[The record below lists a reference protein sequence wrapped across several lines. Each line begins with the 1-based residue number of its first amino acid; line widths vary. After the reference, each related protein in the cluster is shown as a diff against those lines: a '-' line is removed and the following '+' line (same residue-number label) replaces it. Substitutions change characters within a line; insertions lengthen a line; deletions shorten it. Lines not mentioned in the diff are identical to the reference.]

1 MPAHTTVAR
10 EVLRLGA
17 HNGAHRVALRAGI
30 SVLVPL
36 MILWSVDQV
45 PWSIYAAFGA
55 MTSLY
60 GRSIVGLE
68 RVRMQ
73 GTLAVLLTWAV
84 GLGALVSISEH
95 RGWLAVPVAALV
107 AGVGSWI
114 SDVESWHPPGPL
126 FLIFAFAA
134 VASIP
139 GEAADLP
146 IAVGVAGS
154 AALFSLLVGSAGA
167 VWRRLRTGAPLSS
180 PTRLRPDRKST
191 RLNSRH

>member
-1 MPAHTTVAR
+1 MR
-10 EVLRLGA
+10 
-17 HNGAHRVALRAGI
+17 I
-30 SVLVPL
+30 SG
-36 MILWSVDQV
+36 WSSDVCSSD
-45 PWSIYAAFGA
+45 
-55 MTSLY
+55 
-60 GRSIVGLE
+60 
-68 RVRMQ
+68 
-73 GTLAVLLTWAV
+73 
-84 GLGALVSISEH
+84 
-95 RGWLAVPVAALV
+95 LAVPVAALV